1 MAVVSDRKT
10 MYEKKIL
17 ELTSLM
23 EVISNRDS
31 TRILRAL
38 VTFADQIFFLI
49 VNKQE
54 YTVFLC
60 LLNAKKSGKIL
71 VPIYRTPEIQ

>member
-23 EVISNRDS
+23 EVISKN
-31 TRILRAL
+31 TWH
-38 VTFADQIFFLI
+38 LI
-49 VNKQE
+49 KQM
-54 YTVFLC
+54 V
-60 LLNAKKSGKIL
+60 
-71 VPIYRTPEIQ
+71 